1 MKDYHVL
8 KVQYLSLHQ
17 QYRDPISYEDIPSHP
32 VNQSQLVQSMFEAA
46 YDITRTYEH
55 AKSLPIQDILNKKH
69 TDVEYELV
77 LWQLLESIGNAQR
90 GICRLPNYLD
100 CGEPLYEEYGSF
112 GERFDTTSK
121 EIVRQLFR
129 DSMFAD
135 KLAWRPRHE
144 LRGIVKNDT
153 KFERTIWD
161 IERLEASGT
170 GALST
175 EGRRKS
181 AGKKRKIRHNES
193 EDLPIDQTDTKAP
206 AQMEES
212 TQLRVESVAVPGDP
226 SGTGPYTGTGT
237 GVGTLTDESP
247 ITPFAP
253 SEFDWT
259 QFYQDFPAQAS
270 TKPQTN
276 DAGTTGGDSQSSP
289 ELIGIGLMQSR
300 SDEQHGYPPDWRT
313 DGN

>member
-32 VNQSQLVQSMFEAA
+32 
-46 YDITRTYEH
+46 
-55 AKSLPIQDILNKKH
+55 
-69 TDVEYELV
+69 
-77 LWQLLESIGNAQR
+77 ESIGNAQR

-112 GERFDTTSK
+112 GERFDTVKKVLKTSK
-121 EIVRQLFR
+121 EIVRQLFG

-153 KFERTIWD
+153 KFERTLWD

-170 GALST
+170 GAPST

-181 AGKKRKIRHNES
+181 AGKKRKTRHNES

-212 TQLRVESVAVPGDP
+212 TQLQVESVAVPGDP
-226 SGTGPYTGTGT
+226 SATGPYTGTGT
-237 GVGTLTDESP
+237 GIGTLTDESP

-313 DGN
+313 DGD